1 MKIITIMYPPNYLLA
16 SNFTLGDGFGI
27 AGIVLLVLLSAF
39 FSASETAF
47 SAVNPLRIKSY
58 ADDKVKGGRR
68 AQYVVEHFDFALVC
82 LLVGNN
88 LVNIASTTLCAYMFT
103 KFVAS
108 PTIASLL
115 NTLVM
120 TIIILIAGEILPKA
134 YAKHNPEKFAL
145 GVSGIIYV
153 FMKVIYVLAIP
164 FYGLQKLAIG
174 KKKEQEPTITEDELE
189 TIVDTMEE
197 EGVIDSD
204 NAEMLQG
211 VLDIQERTV
220 YEIMVPRVDMV
231 AVSVDATIDDLKE
244 NFVENQYSRLPVYE
258 GDKDDIIGVLN
269 QKDVTIS
276 QYKGEPL
283 DIRKLM
289 TAPLK
294 VPKSMKVDDLI
305 TQMRQT
311 KKHLAIVIDEYG
323 GTSGLV
329 TMEDALEEVF
339 GEIYDEHD
347 DAESEP
353 IVKLEKGKYRVDPD
367 ISVEELFEY
376 LEIEHLPDT
385 KYASVGGMV
394 YGLLERVAKVGDKVS
409 IIAIDEVLNEH
420 NDYVAT
426 ETELTFEVKAT
437 DDDRIAELEL
447 VTHVV
452 EKDDKDK

>member
-1 MKIITIMYPPNYLLA
+1 MYHPSYLLA
-16 SNFTLGDGFGI
+16 SNFTLGDGLGI
-27 AGIVLLVLLSAF
+27 AGIVLLILLSAF

-47 SAVNPLRIKSY
+47 SSVNPLRIKSY

-68 AQYVVEHFDFALVC
+68 AQYIVEHFDFALVC

-103 KFVAS
+103 KFVVS
-108 PTIASLL
+108 PTVANLL

-153 FMKVIYVLAIP
+153 FMKVVYVLAIP
-164 FYGLQKLAIG
+164 FYGLQKLVLR
-174 KKKEQEPTITEDELE
+174 KNSDQEQPTVTEDELE
-189 TIVDTMEE
+189 SIVDTMEE

-231 AVSVDATIDDLKE
+231 AISVDSTLDDLKA

-258 GDKDDIIGVLN
+258 EDKDNIVGVLN

-276 QYKGEPL
+276 QYKGEKL

-289 TAPLK
+289 TEPLK

-305 TQMRQT
+305 TQMRHT

-323 GTSGLV
+323 GTSGPV

-347 DAESEP
+347 DEDVEP
-353 IVKLEKGKYRVDPD
+353 IVKLADRKYRVDPEVS
-367 ISVEELFEY
+367 IEELFEY
-376 LEIEHLPDT
+376 LEIEHLPET
-385 KYASVGGMV
+385 KYASVGGLV
-394 YGLLERVAKVGDKVS
+394 YGLLERVAKVGDKAS
-409 IIAIDEVLNEH
+409 IIAIDEVLDEH
-420 NDYVAT
+420 NNYVAT
-426 ETELTFEVKAT
+426 KTKLTFEVMAT
-437 DDDRIAELEL
+437 EDDRITSVELE
-447 VTHVV
+447 TKVV
-452 EKDDKDK
+452 DEDEEDK

>member
-1 MKIITIMYPPNYLLA
+1 MYHPSYLLA

-27 AGIVLLVLLSAF
+27 AGIVLLILLSAF

-47 SAVNPLRIKSY
+47 SSVNPLRIKSY

-68 AQYVVEHFDFALVC
+68 AQYIVEHFDFALVC

-103 KFVAS
+103 KFVVS
-108 PTIASLL
+108 PTVANLL

-153 FMKVIYVLAIP
+153 FMKIIYVIAIP
-164 FYGLQKLAIG
+164 FYGLQKLVLR
-174 KKKEQEPTITEDELE
+174 KNSDQEQPTVTEDELE
-189 TIVDTMEE
+189 SIVDTMEE

-231 AVSVDATIDDLKE
+231 AISVDATLDDLKA

-258 GDKDDIIGVLN
+258 EDKDNIVGVLN

-276 QYKGEPL
+276 QYKGEKL

-289 TAPLK
+289 TEPLK

-305 TQMRQT
+305 TQMRHT

-347 DAESEP
+347 DEDVEP
-353 IVKLEKGKYRVDPD
+353 IVKLADRKYRVDPEVS
-367 ISVEELFEY
+367 IEELFEY
-376 LEIEHLPDT
+376 LEIEHLPET
-385 KYASVGGMV
+385 KYASVGGLV
-394 YGLLERVAKVGDKVS
+394 YGLLERVAKVGDKAS
-409 IIAIDEVLNEH
+409 IVAIDEVLDEH
-420 NDYVAT
+420 NNYVAT
-426 ETELTFEVKAT
+426 KTKLTFEVMAME
-437 DDDRIAELEL
+437 DDRITSVELE
-447 VTHVV
+447 TKVV
-452 EKDDKDK
+452 DEDEEDK

>member
-1 MKIITIMYPPNYLLA
+1 MYHPSYLLA
-16 SNFTLGDGFGI
+16 SNFTLGDGLGI
-27 AGIVLLVLLSAF
+27 AGIVLLILLSAF

-47 SAVNPLRIKSY
+47 SSVNPLRIKSY

-68 AQYVVEHFDFALVC
+68 AQYIVEHFDFALVC

-103 KFVAS
+103 KFVVS
-108 PTIASLL
+108 PTVANLL

-153 FMKVIYVLAIP
+153 FMKVVYVLAIP
-164 FYGLQKLAIG
+164 FYGLQKLVLR
-174 KKKEQEPTITEDELE
+174 KNSDQEQPTVTEDELE
-189 TIVDTMEE
+189 SIVDTMEE

-231 AVSVDATIDDLKE
+231 AISVDSTLDDLKA

-258 GDKDDIIGVLN
+258 EDKDNIVGVLN

-276 QYKGEPL
+276 QYKGEKL

-289 TAPLK
+289 TEPLK

-305 TQMRQT
+305 TQMRHT

-347 DAESEP
+347 DEDVEP
-353 IVKLEKGKYRVDPD
+353 IVKLADRKYRVDPEVS
-367 ISVEELFEY
+367 IEELFEY
-376 LEIEHLPDT
+376 LEIEHLPET
-385 KYASVGGMV
+385 KYASVGGLV
-394 YGLLERVAKVGDKVS
+394 YGLLERVAKVGDKAS
-409 IIAIDEVLNEH
+409 IIAIDEVLDEH
-420 NDYVAT
+420 NNYVAT
-426 ETELTFEVKAT
+426 KTKLTFEVMAT
-437 DDDRIAELEL
+437 EDDRITSVELE
-447 VTHVV
+447 TKVV
-452 EKDDKDK
+452 DEDEEDK